1 MGARGRVL
9 PLLPGIVLVPPLA
22 VRVSD
27 NAKREVTALSVR

>member
-22 VRVSD
+22 VRVAD
-27 NAKREVTALSVR
+27 DATREVTGLSVR